1 MTDLTAAKI
10 ALTFPAAPPLVA
22 GATTFLHGKAC
33 HWILARPRAPYES
46 SSLATPLKRWDYGRW
61 ALVFICAWN
70 SSEGKP
76 YNRAAPV
83 GNAPLLV
90 LRTTSPK
97 GKHVTG
103 FSGRFAP
110 LQIQFLCHPGGGSFS
125 GAMLCDAYE
134 FIGSLRVV
142 VPPHSGGT
150 MGAGHFGQIGPFK
163 IAPLGA
169 TTTLSRQRR
178 LSNMRTL
185 RPQAGPS

>member
-1 MTDLTAAKI
+1 MVSEGGRSAGANLYTA
-10 ALTFPAAPPLVA
+10 FRRPPLVA

-33 HWILARPRAPYES
+33 HWILSRPWAPYES
-46 SSLATPLKRWDYGRW
+46 SSLATPLKRWDYGYW
-61 ALVFICAWN
+61 AVVFICAWN

-134 FIGSLRVV
+134 FIGSLRIV
-142 VPPHSGGT
+142 VPPHSGV
-150 MGAGHFGQIGPFK
+150 AREHD
-163 IAPLGA
+163 
-169 TTTLSRQRR
+169 S
-178 LSNMRTL
+178 
-185 RPQAGPS
+185 